1 VRLRHGAP
9 GGRLLA
15 TPATPGATVL
25 RLPSFR
31 IGRVLGVPLEVNVTW
46 FLVFGV
52 VTWTLATGYY
62 PLQFPGRAMWVD
74 GVLGVLTAL
83 LLFSSVVIHEL
94 GHSLVARRE
103 GIRVERVTL
112 FMFGGV
118 AQMSEEPRSAR
129 AELELAVAG
138 PATSLVLAALAY
150 ALYRGLVAAGAPD
163 VVLAPAITLAAVN
176 TSVAVFNLSP
186 GFPMDGGRVLRALL
200 WWSTGDRL
208 LATRFASRA
217 GQVLGLT
224 IAGLGVWSMAVTRSL
239 TGGWPV
245 LLGLFLFS
253 LAGRAFR
260 AQESRLRLAA
270 MPATSVMVA
279 PAPVLD
285 AAAPV
290 EEASRA
296 VTGGLAP
303 VAVVV
308 NGGRAVGVVTAHSIA
323 DALTG
328 ASTSRP
334 SVADAACEP
343 PPGMLVDAG
352 ESVETVAARLAP
364 GGPVAL
370 LVIRRR
376 RVVGVITREAVGA
389 RLAKEGSRS
398 RA

>member
-1 VRLRHGAP
+1 MLRF
-9 GGRLLA
+9 
-15 TPATPGATVL
+15 
-25 RLPSFR
+25 PSFR
-31 IGRVLGVPLEVNVTW
+31 IGRVLGVPLEINVTW

-62 PLQFPGRAMWVD
+62 PLQFPGRAAWVD

-129 AELELAVAG
+129 AELALAVAG
-138 PATSLVLAALAY
+138 PATSLVLAAVAY
-150 ALYRGLVAAGAPD
+150 VLYRGLVTAGAPD
-163 VVLAPAITLAAVN
+163 LVLAPAITLAAVN
-176 TSVAVFNLSP
+176 MTVALFNLSP

-208 LATRFASRA
+208 LATKVASRA

-224 IAGLGVWSMAVTRSL
+224 IAGLGVWSMAVTRSF
-239 TGGWPV
+239 TGGWPL
-245 LLGLFLFS
+245 LLGLFLFA

-270 MPATSVMVA
+270 MPATSVMVT
-279 PAPVLD
+279 PAPVLH

-308 NGGRAVGVVTAHSIA
+308 DGDRAVGVVTAHSIA
-323 DALTG
+323 EALTG
-328 ASTSRP
+328 SRNAHP
-334 SVADAACEP
+334 SVADAAFEP
-343 PPGMLVDAG
+343 PSGMLVDAG
-352 ESVETVAARLAP
+352 ESVETLAARLAP
-364 GGPVAL
+364 DGPVAL
-370 LVIRRR
+370 LVVHHG

-389 RLAKEGSRS
+389 RLAKAGSRP

>member
-129 AELELAVAG
+129 AELALAVAG

-308 NGGRAVGVVTAHSIA
+308 DGDRAVGVVTAHSIA
-323 DALTG
+323 EAFTG
-328 ASTSRP
+328 SCNAHP
-334 SVADAACEP
+334 SVADAAFEP
-343 PPGMLVDAG
+343 PSEMLVDAG

-364 GGPVAL
+364 GGPAAL
-370 LVIRRR
+370 LVIHAG

-389 RLAKEGSRS
+389 RLAKAASRPP
-398 RA
+398 A